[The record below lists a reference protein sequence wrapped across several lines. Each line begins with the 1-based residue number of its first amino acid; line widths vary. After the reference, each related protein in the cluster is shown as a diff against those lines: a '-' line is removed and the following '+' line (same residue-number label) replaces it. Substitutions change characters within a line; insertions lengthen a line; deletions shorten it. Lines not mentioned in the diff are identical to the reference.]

1 MSCES
6 ERNVPFPEL
15 TFSFVSGCQGA
26 ILLMLTGLSFYF
38 KKQNAKADR
47 GELSIEGDAK
57 FRYTI

>member
-1 MSCES
+1 M
-6 ERNVPFPEL
+6 PFPEL